1 MWIALGLLACT
12 ADTRTVAGQVKDIWG
27 SPVPEATVVVEGVM
41 ERHYTDAEGR
51 FSIDVPTESL
61 VLRAHARDEGDVA
74 ADDDPLSGPKGVRVM
89 VGRDGFIKSRGLAV
103 EVPEEADFAPV
114 ALELYPEPE
123 TPGFYAVGAK
133 GYVALGHQRIQMIG
147 TDLAHHTGIQDIPEE
162 TVRPGKVELVFTT
175 RLRPS
180 EIAQMNLHLSRLE
193 FVNKARIKGVFGA
206 EDNLINLWVAKDDV
220 AFDVIG
226 FDTREDYLIQ
236 TRDALTP
243 GVYAFHAH
251 DILHEE
257 DERVLYSL
265 PKEQQ
270 VAFPFEVR

>member
-1 MWIALGLLACT
+1 MWIPLVLLACT
-12 ADTRTVAGQVKDIWG
+12 EDTRTVAGQVKDIWG
-27 SPVPEATVVVEGVM
+27 APVPEATVVVEGVM
-41 ERHYTDAEGR
+41 ERHYTDADGR
-51 FSIDVPTESL
+51 FTIDVPTESL
-61 VLRAHARDEGDVA
+61 VLRAHAREDEKPE
-74 ADDDPLSGPKGVRVM
+74 ADDLLAGPMGVRVM
-89 VGRDGFIKSRGLAV
+89 VGRDGFIKSRALAV
-103 EVPEEADFAPV
+103 EVPEEEDFVPV
-114 ALELYPEPE
+114 AVALYPEPE
-123 TPGFYAVGAK
+123 SPGFYAVGSK
-133 GYVALGHQRIQMIG
+133 GYITLGHQRIQMVG

-193 FVNKARIKGVFGA
+193 FVNKARVKGVFGP

-220 AFDVIG
+220 AFDIIG

-236 TRDALTP
+236 TREALAP
-243 GVYAFHAH
+243 GMYAFHAH